1 MRRFFA
7 LGLFLALFILN
18 EWAFRFLFPLQPI
31 DQFMRL
37 MVGVLDLIMLPVILI
52 GATPN
57 FLENGLLPWIRS
69 RPRISAIWLGI
80 FISYCLFMTL
90 EFSCRYYFK
99 HHFEPPYVEQKTWEP
114 ALHLPDPQ
122 LGHHLPKNGR
132 VTHTL
137 VVNDTLV
144 YEVDYTTDAKRR
156 RVSTHSDSLRK
167 GRPLVLD
174 GCSFAFSWGVP
185 DSLTLD
191 AQLAGLFPDRRVVNL
206 ATSGYGTQHVFM
218 HTRDPYYLDDVPGPV
233 TFYYL
238 FIDDHV
244 RRLNGSRRLVGLWA
258 ENFPYLGLEDGRVL
272 HHGSF
277 SKSRYWRTLLWK
289 CLGKSAIV
297 WMTDLDIPWY
307 DSDEMMAL
315 TAETISASQ
324 AALRRHHPNSGFVVV
339 TAPGSLNSARL
350 IPLLTGLNVET
361 LDLSDLLDPSDPSYR
376 LHWTEAHPNGFYY
389 QKIAS
394 AIFSSAAEGVFRP
407 FM

>member
-7 LGLFLALFILN
+7 FGLFLALFILN

-37 MVGVLDLIMLPVILI
+37 MVVVLDLIMLPVTLI
-52 GATPN
+52 GATPD
-57 FLENGLLPWIRS
+57 FRENGLLQWIRS
-69 RPRISAIWLGI
+69 RPRVSALWLGV
-80 FISYCLFMTL
+80 FTSYCLLMAA

-99 HHFEPPYVEQKTWEP
+99 HQYEPPYVEHKTWDP

-122 LGHHLPKNGR
+122 LGHHLPKNGE

-156 RVSTHSDSLRK
+156 RVSSFDDSVK
-167 GRPLVLD
+167 TDRPLILD

-206 ATSGYGTQHVFM
+206 ATSGYGTQHVLM
-218 HTRDPYYLDDVPGPV
+218 HTRDPYYIDDVPDSA

-244 RRLNGSRRLVGLWA
+244 RRLNGSRRLVSLWA
-258 ENFPYLGLEDGRVL
+258 ENFPYLSLEDGRVL

-277 SKSRYWRTLLWK
+277 SKSRYWKTLLWK
-289 CLGKSAIV
+289 CFGKSAIV

-307 DSDEMMAL
+307 DSDEMMTL
-315 TAETISASQ
+315 TAETICASQ
-324 AALRRHHPNSGFVVV
+324 AALQMHHPNSKIVVV
-339 TAPGSLNSARL
+339 TAPGSLNSGRL
-350 IPLLTGLNVET
+350 IPLLTDLNVES
-361 LDLSDLLDPSDPSYR
+361 LDLSHLLDPLETKYR
-376 LHWTEAHPNGFYY
+376 IHWTEAHPNGLYY
-389 QKIAS
+389 EKIAS
-394 AIFSSAAEGVFRP
+394 AILKYESR
-407 FM
+407 